1 MWQRALSGS
10 GGSSSELEIEKFTAN
25 KTAGSSSLTIN
36 LTNGKTPKLFYMAIS
51 GSSNLI
57 TNVVQSTGTLTNNY
71 AYRWA
76 DNTAISLTLS
86 AKKIQ
91 LGAFN
96 VSGSAQTFT
105 GVAVY

>member
-1 MWQRALSGS
+1 MLVRASSGG

-25 KTAGSSSLTIN
+25 KAADSSSLTIN
-36 LTNGKTPKLFYMAIS
+36 LTNGKTPKLFYMAIG

-57 TNVVQSTGTLTNNY
+57 TNVAQSTGVLSNNY

-76 DNTAISLTLS
+76 NNTAISLTLS
-86 AKKIQ
+86 EKKIQ

-96 VSGSAQTFT
+96 VSSSPQTFT
-105 GVAVY
+105 GIAVY